1 MEDNLKA
8 LILDTIDRTNY
19 AIEVIKYMLDVIQN
33 KDYYLHFCYNDKVV
47 FAGNA
52 EKIENELLR
61 DFEKNTIDKL
71 KQKLQQEKE
80 SRDSY
85 IKLLNKYKS
94 ELWKR

>member
-1 MEDNLKA
+1 MNYYEILK
-8 LILDTIDRTNY
+8 
-19 AIEVIKYMLDVIQN
+19 
-33 KDYYLHFCYNDKVV
+33 
-47 FAGNA
+47 
-52 EKIENELLR
+52 
-61 DFEKNTIDKL
+61 KNTIDKL